1 MTAEQQARDMLE
13 RIGVDGAQSFTAG
26 DLVELANLL
35 NFSQALTKKNVA
47 LGAKV
52 VDGTIASRRIS
63 SENKKL
69 RAFAQAIM
77 EAWPEGG
84 IEGDD
89 LQEIAVKHGM
99 LAPDDVVNAIVQKA
113 MKGIDLAKGF
123 VLDGYPR
130 NVEQAANLDR
140 FAKANL
146 AIQLKLLDNAAV
158 KRLQGRRQ
166 CTACRAIFHIDA
178 APSAYLDLCVYC
190 GHAIALREYDHE
202 EALRN
207 RLAIYHFMTEPLAGY
222 YRERGVLLAVNADQP
237 IEDLFEEV
245 AKKIVKLGF
254 MG

>member
-89 LQEIAVKHGM
+89 LQEIAVKHGL
-99 LAPDDVVNAIVQKA
+99 LAPETRFEPCGEWCKCN
-113 MKGIDLAKGF
+113 GIG
-123 VLDGYPR
+123 
-130 NVEQAANLDR
+130 
-140 FAKANL
+140 
-146 AIQLKLLDNAAV
+146 
-158 KRLQGRRQ
+158 
-166 CTACRAIFHIDA
+166 
-178 APSAYLDLCVYC
+178 
-190 GHAIALREYDHE
+190 EYDSDDWQRGVTCYRRT
-202 EALRN
+202 AL
-207 RLAIYHFMTEPLAGY
+207 LAG
-222 YRERGVLLAVNADQP
+222 ET
-237 IEDLFEEV
+237 E
-245 AKKIVKLGF
+245 
-254 MG
+254 